1 MNERNERDRFSAIQ
15 PLNVVNLTCAAA
27 SDPGLIRV
35 RNEDRYCADVQT
47 GLLLVVDGVGG
58 QNAGEVAAEIICGSI
73 EAFIRDARLDERNS
87 WPFGVEPGLSTG
99 GNRLRSS
106 ILMANRQ
113 VSERLETDQSLAGMA
128 ATMSAVLVGPTHAV
142 VANVGDCRAYL
153 LRDEMLEQ
161 MTIDHSWVAEQVRAG
176 TLDPEEARSHP
187 MRNLVTRAVSG
198 DQPLDID
205 IVEFQIQRGD
215 LFLLC
220 SDGLSSMLTDD
231 EIQEVIVAWRP
242 DMQRVCNQLVVA
254 ANLHGGRDNVTVV
267 IGAVD

>member
-1 MNERNERDRFSAIQ
+1 MN
-15 PLNVVNLTCAAA
+15 LNFGAA
-27 SDPGLIRV
+27 SDPGLIRAH
-35 RNEDRYCADVQT
+35 NEDRYCADVRT

-58 QNAGEVAAEIICGSI
+58 QNAGEVAAEIVRDSI
-73 EAFIRDARLDERNS
+73 EVFIRDVSFDEHKT
-87 WPFGVEPGLSTG
+87 WPFGIDPSLSTG

-106 ILMANRQ
+106 ILMANRKMA
-113 VSERLETDQSLAGMA
+113 ERLDQDESLTGMA

-142 VANVGDCRAYL
+142 VANVGDCRTYL
-153 LRDEMLEQ
+153 LREDLLEQ
-161 MTIDHSWVAEQVRAG
+161 ITIDHSWVAEQVRAG

-220 SDGLSSMLTDD
+220 SDGLCGMLTDN
-231 EIQEVIVAWRP
+231 EIQDAIITFLP
-242 DMQRVCNQLVVA
+242 DLQTVCKQLVTA
-254 ANLHGGRDNVTVV
+254 ANVHGGKDNVTVV
-267 IGAVD
+267 VASIA